1 MLAPPDAPALTVERA
16 EEPPWRRML
25 ARPAQHRSEVSA
37 FDQCDIGREAYPLS
51 NHGGT
56 VVGASAWLVF
66 YLIVAIHH
74 FMA

>member
-1 MLAPPDAPALTVERA
+1 MLAPANALPLAVERA
-16 EEPPWRRML
+16 GEPPWRRML
-25 ARPAQHRSEVSA
+25 ARPARHRRDVSA

-51 NHGGT
+51 NRGGT

-74 FMA
+74 FVA